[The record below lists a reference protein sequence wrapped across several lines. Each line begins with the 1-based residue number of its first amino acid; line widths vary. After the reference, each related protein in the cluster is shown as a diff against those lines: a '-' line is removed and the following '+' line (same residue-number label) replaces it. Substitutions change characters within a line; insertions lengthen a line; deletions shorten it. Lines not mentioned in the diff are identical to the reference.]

1 MIKTDPLP
9 PDGRYALKLSARHQ
23 RKTEA
28 IADMSSVIS
37 ANAGVLADGELVL
50 SALAGRESSF
60 EELVRRYQR
69 PIAAYVYRMVGD
81 YDSALDLT
89 QEVFIKVYN
98 SLFRYRSE
106 FKFSTWIYRIA
117 HNAAI
122 DHLRRHAVREQSLVI
137 GIDGERREISI
148 ESRRLTP
155 EQESENKEQRSEIES
170 VVQML
175 PAAYRELIV
184 LRHSQDLS
192 YDEIAEVTG
201 LPLGTVKNR
210 LFRAR
215 EAMRDHLLQRGITR
229 S

>member
-1 MIKTDPLP
+1 MSATISL
-9 PDGRYALKLSARHQ
+9 AKL
-23 RKTEA
+23 
-28 IADMSSVIS
+28 
-37 ANAGVLADGELVL
+37 GGLADGELVQ
-50 SALAGRESSF
+50 SALAGRETSF

-81 YDSALDLT
+81 YDAALDLT

-98 SLFRYRSE
+98 SLTRYRSE
-106 FKFSTWIYRIA
+106 FKFSTWIYKIA

-122 DHLRRHAVREQSLVI
+122 DHLRRHAVRDQALTS
-137 GIDGERREISI
+137 GIDGERRDVLI

-155 EQESENKEQRSEIES
+155 EQESERKERRTEIES
-170 VVQML
+170 VVQLL

-215 EAMRDHLLQRGITR
+215 ESMRDHLLQRGI
-229 S
+229 SSP

>member
-1 MIKTDPLP
+1 MMKAATAATMGFPIP
-9 PDGRYALKLSARHQ
+9 
-23 RKTEA
+23 
-28 IADMSSVIS
+28 
-37 ANAGVLADGELVL
+37 LADGELVQ
-50 SALAGRESSF
+50 SALAGRETCF

-81 YDSALDLT
+81 YDAALDLT

-98 SLFRYRSE
+98 SLARYRSE
-106 FKFSTWIYRIA
+106 YKFSTWIYKIA

-122 DHLRRHAVREQSLVI
+122 DHLRRYAVREQALTNGFDV
-137 GIDGERREISI
+137 ERREVSL

-155 EQESENKEQRSEIES
+155 EQESERNERRSEIEL

-215 EAMRDHLLQRGITR
+215 EAMRDHLLDRGITNA
-229 S
+229 